1 PEDQKERAEEARA
14 TLIEAVAETSDELM
28 EKYLGD
34 EEITVA
40 ELKDAIRQATNNIEF
55 YPVLVGT
62 AFKNKGVQLMLNAV
76 IDYLTSPLDVK
87 LIMGH
92 WADDQEEEVIAKSDD
107 NAEFATLAIKVMTVP
122 YVGKLTFFRVYSGTL
137 TSGSYVKNSTKNK
150 RERVGRLLQFHA
162 NTRQDL

>member
-1 PEDQKERAEEARA
+1 RA

-40 ELKDAIRQATNNIEF
+40 ELKDAIREATNNIEF

-76 IDYLTSPLDVK
+76 IDYLPSPLDVK
-87 LIMGH
+87 PIVGH
-92 WADDQEEEVIAKSDD
+92 RADDPDEEVKIGRASCRQ
-107 NAEFATLAIKVMTVP
+107 
-122 YVGKLTFFRVYSGTL
+122 RV
-137 TSGSYVKNSTKNK
+137 
-150 RERVGRLLQFHA
+150 
-162 NTRQDL
+162 